1 MHEIGDGSVY
11 AALEARGLVVHH
23 GVATLSPDNAD
34 AETALRLG
42 VARGSLLLTIDQVDT
57 TADGVPVLVSREHHL
72 ADAFSFT
79 VVPPRPR
86 TPPGPRVMSDPGP
99 LVVGVDVGSQ
109 GTCAQALEP
118 DGTLDRLQ
126 LRAPRAQPTRSPAGP
141 SRTPASGCARSCRP
155 WLRCAWP
162 PPGARPRRGLVRLPA
177 RRPGGHRR
185 AAGGPLRPALI
196 WSDRRAGAEC
206 GRVAADW
213 ERQGLR
219 ERTGCNLDPGH
230 VAAKI
235 AWLRAHEPEIDRQAS
250 TYLLPGSWVA
260 YQAAGELAVDPTNA
274 SSTGLLD
281 SRRLAWCEEACAAF
295 DVDPDRL
302 GRLAPSDAVLGRL
315 APWLREAAGLSAGTE
330 VVLGAG
336 DEMAAV
342 LGAGVIEPG
351 EVCDVMGTAEPV
363 CAVIG
368 TPEVDPPAVVELH
381 PHAMPDRWLLENPG
395 WLSGG
400 AYRWFR
406 DELGGPEVARA
417 AATGADVYELLN
429 ALALGAPPGAD
440 GVCWIPA
447 LSGAMAPEWNANARA
462 GWFGLTAAHGR
473 AHLARALLE
482 GNALAL
488 RDVVEAIAAS
498 GHAPT
503 GDGLRG
509 RRRPGRL
516 PAAPARRRNRAS
528 GHPPRRRRDDRARR
542 GDAGGGRVGP
552 ALQRGRRRARDGRAA
567 HRAGRT
573 PTRPSASAMTL
584 CTPATSPSTPRCAPL
599 FHSTPAPA
607 MAAAPDSRTP

>member
-1 MHEIGDGSVY
+1 
-11 AALEARGLVVHH
+11 
-23 GVATLSPDNAD
+23 
-34 AETALRLG
+34 
-42 VARGSLLLTIDQVDT
+42 
-57 TADGVPVLVSREHHL
+57 
-72 ADAFSFT
+72 
-79 VVPPRPR
+79 
-86 TPPGPRVMSDPGP
+86 MSDPGP

-109 GTCAQALEP
+109 GTCAQALQG
-118 DGTLDRLQ
+118 DGTLLASSYAPHELAYPQPGWAEQDPGEWMRALVQTLAEVRLATAGRTITAVSFGSQ
-126 LRAPRAQPTRSPAGP
+126 LD
-141 SRTPASGCARSCRP
+141 
-155 WLRCAWP
+155 
-162 PPGARPRRGLVRLPA
+162 GLVATDRQ
-177 RRPGGHRR
+177 GQ
-185 AAGGPLRPALI
+185 PLRPALI

-206 GRVAADW
+206 GRVAAACDVQ
-213 ERQGLR
+213 RLR

-235 AWLRAHEPEIDRQAS
+235 AWLRAHEPEIDRQANA
-250 TYLLPGSWVA
+250 YLLPGSWVA
-260 YQAAGELAVDPTNA
+260 LQASGELAVDPTNA

-281 SRRLAWCEEACAAF
+281 SRRLAWCDEACSAF

-302 GRLAPSDAVLGRL
+302 GALHPSDTVLGAL
-315 APWLREAAGLSAGTE
+315 APWLQEATGLGPGTE

-342 LGAGVIEPG
+342 LGAGVTEPG

-368 TPEVDPPAVVELH
+368 DTEFDPPAVVELH
-381 PHAMPDRWLLENPG
+381 PHALPGRWLLENPG

-429 ALALGAPPGAD
+429 ALARGAPPGAD

-498 GHAPT
+498 GHTTTAMVCV
-503 GDGLRG
+503 GGG
-509 RRRPGRL
+509 
-516 PAAPARRRNRAS
+516 A
-528 GHPPRRRRDDRARR
+528 R
-542 GDAGGGRVGP
+542 GDFLLRLRADVTGLPVTRPDDIETTARGAAMLAAAGCGLHGDVAAAARAMAGPRAEPVYPDP
-552 ALQRGRRRARDGRAA
+552 ALRDCYDALHARHLALYAA
-567 HRAGRT
+567 L
-573 PTRPSASAMTL
+573 RPL
-584 CTPATSPSTPRCAPL
+584 Y
-599 FHSTPAPA
+599 
-607 MAAAPDSRTP
+607 D